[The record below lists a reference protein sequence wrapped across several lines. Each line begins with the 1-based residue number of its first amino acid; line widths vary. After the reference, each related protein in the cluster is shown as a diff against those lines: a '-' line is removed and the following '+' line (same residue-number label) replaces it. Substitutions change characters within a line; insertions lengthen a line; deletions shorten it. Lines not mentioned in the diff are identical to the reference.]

1 MKRTKMILAA
11 VLALGICIA
20 FFGCDSASTGT
31 LYRLEEVYAAHGID
45 REDLLNIAYHNG
57 DQERNK
63 TEMQNF
69 EPVPVGE
76 LSEEISLKIRES
88 VAKDYRDDRTHPE
101 ATAEN
106 IFIVKYLGCYNGY
119 YAFRFSDNLSASLEW
134 VTDPEDYIQE
144 VDGIEFCFWGSSL
157 IFLWKEN

>member
-20 FFGCDSASTGT
+20 FFGCDSALEGT

-69 EPVPVGE
+69 EPVPIGE

-88 VAKDYRDDRTHPE
+88 VAKDYRDNGTYPE

-106 IFIVKYLGCYNGY
+106 IFIVKYLGCYDGY
-119 YAFRFSDNLSASLEW
+119 YTFRFSTSLYGYPEW
-134 VTDPEDYIQE
+134 VEDHIQE
-144 VDGIEFCFWGSSL
+144 VDGIEFSYYYTSS
-157 IFLWKEN
+157 IRLWKEN